1 MVSLDIRLSCASAEV
16 LRASQG
22 SFQHKSTHTARTAVL
37 TASTWNVRSMVDT
50 EGPVDI
56 ASYGQRGEDRKIDQ
70 IVLEL
75 MRFGVSVGALQ
86 ETKWFGGNVYE
97 VMGSVVLTAGRPT
110 PAEGVTVQ
118 RGEGVALVLM
128 GPALTAWKRGGKQ

>member
-1 MVSLDIRLSCASAEV
+1 MLATR
-16 LRASQG
+16 G
-22 SFQHKSTHTARTAVL
+22 SFQHKSAHRGRTAVL

-75 MRFGVSVGALQ
+75 MRFGVSVGGF
-86 ETKWFGGNVYE
+86 TGDE
-97 VMGSVVLTAGRPT
+97 VVWR
-110 PAEGVTVQ
+110 
-118 RGEGVALVLM
+118 
-128 GPALTAWKRGGKQ
+128 